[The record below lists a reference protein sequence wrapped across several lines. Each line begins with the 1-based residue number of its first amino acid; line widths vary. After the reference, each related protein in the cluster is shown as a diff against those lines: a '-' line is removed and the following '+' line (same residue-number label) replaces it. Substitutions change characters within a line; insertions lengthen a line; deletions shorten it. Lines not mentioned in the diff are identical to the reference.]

1 MITSNEHV
9 EAYNEKL
16 EKTSLDQETKENWR
30 KEIERKRY
38 EREKQGKVKT
48 RGGYKR
54 RGLNTRGG
62 KVNVNPAKIP
72 RSTRNERPI
81 KFTNDSDSEES
92 SESTEEEDWTRLD
105 CLNDDG
111 VAVDYV
117 ECDTC
122 ECWFQK
128 KCIKKSELD
137 VFLCKF
143 SLEK

>member
-1 MITSNEHV
+1 M
-9 EAYNEKL
+9 EAYNKKL
-16 EKTSLDQETKENWR
+16 EKTRLDQEAKENQR
-30 KEIERKRY
+30 KEIERKRH
-38 EREKQGKVKT
+38 EREKQGKVKI

-62 KVNVNPAKIP
+62 KVNVGPAKIP
-72 RSTRNERPI
+72 RSTRNKRPI
-81 KFTNDSDSEES
+81 RFTNDSDSEES
-92 SESTEEEDWTRLD
+92 SESTEEEEWTRLD

-122 ECWFQK
+122 EFWFHK

-143 SLEK
+143 CLEK